1 MSRRGKRKKSL
12 VGWTYKGW
20 KKGLHKGKKYNQIFA
35 PTIYYGSYAKYCY
48 RGDNVKVRITIEE
61 L

>member
-12 VGWTYKGW
+12 VGWIPDHTSILDNFEW
-20 KKGLHKGKKYNQIFA
+20 VENQ
-35 PTIYYGSYAKYCY
+35 YGVKEIQLPII
-48 RGDNVKVRITIEE
+48 RQRDVWGDNTKVRITIQE